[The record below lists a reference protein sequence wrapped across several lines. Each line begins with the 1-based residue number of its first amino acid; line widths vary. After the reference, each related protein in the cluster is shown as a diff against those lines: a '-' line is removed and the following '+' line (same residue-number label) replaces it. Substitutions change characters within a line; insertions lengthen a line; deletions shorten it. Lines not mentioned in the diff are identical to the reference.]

1 MSCKV
6 SVIMGI
12 YNCASTLGEAIES
25 IIFQTYED
33 WELILCD
40 DGSTDGTLK
49 VAHKYKEIYP
59 DKIILIQNKKNLG
72 LNATLNHC
80 LKYVTGDYIARM
92 DGDDISL
99 PNRFEVEVNYLDRHQ
114 ECAIV
119 SCPMIYFD
127 ERGDYGVGTCIA
139 NPEARDFVKGTPFC
153 HAPCMVRKEAF
164 DAVNGY
170 SMDMKTCRAE
180 DYNLW
185 FRMYAA
191 GYKGHNLREALYKM
205 RDDINAYHR
214 RKFKYALNEMYVRIT
229 GYKMLNLSIKYYIY
243 AVRPVIVSLVPRK
256 IYFLLHQKKMNM
268 QRKEN

>member
-127 ERGDYGVGTCIA
+127 ERGDY
-139 NPEARDFVKGTPFC
+139 
-153 HAPCMVRKEAF
+153 
-164 DAVNGY
+164 
-170 SMDMKTCRAE
+170 
-180 DYNLW
+180 
-185 FRMYAA
+185 
-191 GYKGHNLREALYKM
+191 
-205 RDDINAYHR
+205 
-214 RKFKYALNEMYVRIT
+214 
-229 GYKMLNLSIKYYIY
+229 
-243 AVRPVIVSLVPRK
+243 
-256 IYFLLHQKKMNM
+256 
-268 QRKEN
+268 